1 MRQVALRSD
10 PAPSRW
16 KYRLERL
23 MLTPLFR
30 LCLRTVLPFAVVM
43 GASTM
48 WLADPERRDALNL
61 AIADFRTQLAERPE
75 FMVNAMAIDG
85 ASEETAKG
93 IRALLAMD
101 FPISSFDLELPDIQ
115 ARAETLPAIA
125 DVAVR
130 VRPGGILQFNVVER
144 VPVALW
150 RTHQGLALVDVEGNV
165 TEAMV
170 GMLDHPAKPLIAG
183 AGGDAHVAEAMRL
196 FAAAEPLGDRVVGLV
211 RVGARRWDL
220 VLDRNQRI
228 LLPESGAVQALERVI
243 ALNGAHDMFERDLVV
258 VDMRLAA
265 RPTIRLTQAAVEE
278 WWRISQLSVGNN

>member
-1 MRQVALRSD
+1 MRQVATRND

-43 GASTM
+43 GAGTV
-48 WLADPERRDALNL
+48 WLADQERRDALNL
-61 AIADFRTQLAERPE
+61 AISDFRTQLAERPE

-85 ASEETAKG
+85 ASEDTAKD

-101 FPISSFDLELPDIQ
+101 FPISSFDLALPEIQ

-144 VPVALW
+144 TPVALW
-150 RTHQGLALVDVEGNV
+150 RTHQGLALVDIEGNV

-170 GMLDHPAKPLIAG
+170 GMLDHPTKPLIAG
-183 AGGDAHVAEAMRL
+183 AGGDAHVSEALRL

-220 VLDRNQRI
+220 VLDRQQRV
-228 LLPESGAVQALERVI
+228 LLPETGAVQALERVI